1 MTFQSTV
8 EVVVT
13 HCFICE
19 GHSGL
24 YLLADLLIIWPY
36 CNLFAFRHRQ
46 WNIINR
52 YIDFVPIHHLNI
64 NIYICIMHFWK
75 YTWFDIDNTC
85 YGILRLIIRRL
96 STRVFCTIEA
106 MASAK
111 DQREGCRQRCHWWF
125 IGVGFSRHKGVSEN
139 NDTPKWIFI
148 MENPIKMDDLGIPLF
163 LETPIK
169 TWEKSI
175 KQPSFLESAAMI
187 IWEDHRKV
195 LSHRRNGNLS
205 DSLTGKGQPADK
217 TRWKPVLTLVRRCSR
232 RLLACFFVR
241 LLWQFRDT
249 FSDVGHVSVVK
260 SPSLL
265 FYWRSLFGNVWLLRP
280 ASQTE
285 NDVVLRDAA
294 SCARRSSGKK

>member
-1 MTFQSTV
+1 MYYAF
-8 EVVVT
+8 
-13 HCFICE
+13 
-19 GHSGL
+19 L
-24 YLLADLLIIWPY
+24 KYLILIIHVTAY
-36 CNLFAFRHRQ
+36 YVLLYDAF
-46 WNIINR
+46 
-52 YIDFVPIHHLNI
+52 
-64 NIYICIMHFWK
+64 
-75 YTWFDIDNTC
+75 
-85 YGILRLIIRRL
+85 
-96 STRVFCTIEA
+96 
-106 MASAK
+106 
-111 DQREGCRQRCHWWF
+111 QREFFAPLRRWRQRKTNEKGAGRGATWWF

-265 FYWRSLFGNVWLLRP
+265 FYWPSLFGNVWLLRP